1 VVDNPF
7 LDHKS
12 KSLEG
17 WGYCVFGRVIEGM
30 DIVDKIKTVATTQR
44 AGHQDVPSDDVV
56 IEKTIVE
63 E

>member
-1 VVDNPF
+1 
-7 LDHKS
+7 
-12 KSLEG
+12 LEG